1 MKLRFLG
8 SLTAVALLLALSANA
23 DDEVCQAAAREC
35 EQKIRQM
42 LAGPRYLGVEVVQ
55 LNTGSATGGPVVVKT
70 VLPKSPASRA
80 PLKAGDWLIAVN
92 GRPTP
97 TVSDFKKVVAEA
109 RQTGTL
115 WLIVRRRNALR
126 KVDIRLEP
134 FPKEYVDKVIAG
146 HLSLSHTA
154 TASGSRP

>member
-8 SLTAVALLLALSANA
+8 SLAAVIALFALAANA
-23 DDEVCQAAAREC
+23 GDQKCQAAAREC
-35 EQKIRQM
+35 EQQIRQM
-42 LAGPRYLGVEVVQ
+42 LSGPRYLGVEVVQ
-55 LNTGSATGGPVVVKT
+55 LNTGSPSGGPVVVKT

-80 PLKAGDWLIAVN
+80 PLLPGDWLIAVN

-97 TVSDFKKVVAEA
+97 RVADFKKVVAEA

-134 FPKEYVDKVIAG
+134 YPKEYVDKVIAG